1 MVRKTSFWVEKK
13 RTYDR
18 FTDESNRLQGSNAKV
33 GVGLT
38 HKAEKEFHE
47 LRPLAIREFYS
58 GDRGHQLSGDRAD
71 LFRGGS
77 ESEERIM
84 LDLRSC
90 VWGYSQPTIAVL
102 FASSAFL
109 MGPE

>member
-1 MVRKTSFWVEKK
+1 MVRKIGSWVGEEQ
-13 RTYDR
+13 THDR
-18 FTDESNRLQGSNAKV
+18 FTNESNSLQGSDAKV
-33 GVGLT
+33 DVGLT
-38 HKAEKEFHE
+38 HKAEKEFDE

-58 GDRGHQLSGDRAD
+58 GNRGHQLSGDRTN

-77 ESEERIM
+77 ESEERIV

-90 VWGYSQPTIAVL
+90 IWSYSQPTIAVL